1 MGRTMRV
8 ACGNA
13 VELVLNYYEADDP
26 NEMKREAAEFL
37 IENMAGHGSVA
48 SPAVDSLA
56 CKVRQTE

>member
-13 VELVLNYYEADDP
+13 VELQRVLNYYEADDP

-37 IENMAGHGSVA
+37 IENMAERHGL
-48 SPAVDSLA
+48 SL
-56 CKVRQTE
+56 